1 MPRGRG
7 EHAVA
12 VGHHNTRATLAV
24 LIAPGFC
31 GTIPVRPALLTNYF
45 GTRYFGTVNG
55 AMIFVQTLGAFF
67 GPWMVGAVVDAT
79 GRYTIGW
86 LACGAITAL
95 SVPLM
100 LLVRPPRLLMDTYMR
115 ESQPRI

>member
-1 MPRGRG
+1 M
-7 EHAVA
+7 
-12 VGHHNTRATLAV
+12 

-67 GPWMVGAVVDAT
+67 G
-79 GRYTIGW
+79 
-86 LACGAITAL
+86 L
-95 SVPLM
+95 
-100 LLVRPPRLLMDTYMR
+100 
-115 ESQPRI
+115 

>member
-67 GPWMVGAVVDAT
+67 GP
-79 GRYTIGW
+79 
-86 LACGAITAL
+86 
-95 SVPLM
+95 
-100 LLVRPPRLLMDTYMR
+100 
-115 ESQPRI
+115 